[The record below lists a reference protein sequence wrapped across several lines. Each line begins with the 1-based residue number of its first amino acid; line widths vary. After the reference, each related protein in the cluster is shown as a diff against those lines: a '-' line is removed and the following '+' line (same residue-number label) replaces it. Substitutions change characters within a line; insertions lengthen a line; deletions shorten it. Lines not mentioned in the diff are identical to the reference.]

1 MAIISA
7 CDDCASSVCRQLGRD
22 HGDESFSGFEFRY
35 NLHSDCELRCHL
47 LHERCPEIA
56 DRWPDGA
63 DRMAKLVSHFFDLD
77 TGASP
82 VIVIALSWQ
91 HSNEQV
97 LSQIIVPV
105 ICDNFPGVPIIAI
118 QCDAFSSRPSECLR
132 DVPLVQCISH
142 AGQSIPV
149 TVLPVLA
156 NLFHA
161 CYCSRQ
167 QGTLLQAES
176 DLFVGSSLP
185 VVIQQKL
192 PAPTSPVFSAG
203 NGHLESSASTKYSQ
217 VSGSSLRAATLTAL
231 DDIQS
236 GSASPLASE
245 AASNATLGL
254 SLKWS
259 SDGLT
264 VQSLVP
270 DSFAGR
276 CGFFQAGDL
285 ILDVDGIDVAS
296 SRSSRYEAIA
306 RLRQSCDAPPNAPV
320 LVCTRAG
327 PGWHGDSSRL
337 IGSVNLF
344 QLSRSSAS
352 APEPAAVPQASFHKN
367 VAENGDLNSIFIQ
380 ARPSAPEPAAVPQAS
395 FDKNVAENGDLN
407 SIFIQAR
414 QCHLNGDS
422 VAASTHLL
430 NAARRNHP
438 PACAMLASFYLNGW
452 GGLPQNYQLAFFL
465 ARWSAL
471 QKDPDGLGILACC
484 YMFRLGTVQDLAL
497 AHTLAV
503 GCANAS
509 PHGQFC
515 LGYMHRH
522 GLVVDKDAALAAR

>member
-1 MAIISA
+1 MSRIAIDRCHVAIISA

-56 DRWPDGA
+56 DRWPDSV

-91 HSNEQV
+91 HSNERL
-97 LSQIIVPV
+97 LSQIIVPM

-161 CYCSRQ
+161 CYCSKQ

-264 VQSLVP
+264 VQSIVP

-285 ILDVDGIDVAS
+285 ILNVDGIDVAS

-327 PGWHGDSSRL
+327 PGWHGDSSHPF
-337 IGSVNLF
+337 GSVNLF
-344 QLSRSSAS
+344 QLSRSSAF
-352 APEPAAVPQASFHKN
+352 ALEPAAVPQASFHKN
-367 VAENGDLNSIFIQ
+367 AAENGDLNSIFM
-380 ARPSAPEPAAVPQAS
+380 
-395 FDKNVAENGDLN
+395 
-407 SIFIQAR
+407 QAR